1 LKACGFDRAS
11 APVACP
17 ALAGAVERNKKGK
30 TQQINS
36 EKGEAFLLGVKPK
49 ES

>member
-1 LKACGFDRAS
+1 VLRSLGTA
-11 APVACP
+11 ACP
-17 ALAGAVERNKKGK
+17 ARAGAVERNKKGK